1 MKTSYQNETTFLV
14 GVDDLGLDFRIELD
28 SIDDLYNNL
37 RIAGNKVGISFQD
50 TFTVN
55 NDTKIARFDF
65 TSSHSEDDVEA
76 LLDIFDGNC

>member
-1 MKTSYQNETTFLV
+1 MKTNYQNETAFLV
-14 GVDDLGLDFRIELD
+14 GVDDLGLDFRVELN

-37 RIAGNKVGISFQD
+37 MLAGNKVGISFQD

-55 NDTKIARFDF
+55 NDTMIARFDF